1 MSIKSPIQF
10 IQIGILVVFVISLI
24 PSPGFQVQAEEA
36 IRHSLD
42 DAAAL
47 MYISE
52 AILTDESEIDDST
65 SSLGLLSLAQQSSPA
80 SVGDDLLAR
89 MIHAVKMERNDLD
102 ANCRLLKTKYNQ
114 ADQECEAQKT
124 QSWCAERRAELNNR
138 IGQLHSI
145 RGDRRKPFTKIWH
158 SIKRNSSNFWHK
170 IGPVGRNFLRRMGP
184 EVLQIVASGGT
195 LSGGVLKNLAKHI
208 GKSMGRERIKQ
219 VVLQGVQRLLQ
230 GQIKIAQA
238 AGVDI
243 CDPDEGQDT
252 DQSADSPKSSEPV
265 DILEYAYKWSCDPK
279 NGNYYHALQGDL
291 AQETNP
297 DLLVD
302 FAEFGLNLQAGSTE
316 VTYDLNFHGLYS
328 IPLYSADGDLY
339 DYLPSEEINSGKG
352 KATWDRTYF
361 YGSITIDHTSYL
373 HYESGSQEHKQSN
386 EKAVIGA
393 LSPNSEEI
401 HLCFHEHTKD
411 QFDSIKTQPIE
422 NLRENCLYGYFFV
435 CTPQE

>member
-52 AILTDESEIDDST
+52 AILTDESEIDNST
-65 SSLGLLSLAQQSSPA
+65 ASLGLLSLSQSRETDIDTNP
-80 SVGDDLLAR
+80 LLAR
-89 MIHAVKMERNDLD
+89 IIHAKKMQRNDLD
-102 ANCRLLKTKYNQ
+102 ANCKLITARLKTEGK
-114 ADQECEAQKT
+114 DCEADKVNAYCQEKKNEINI
-124 QSWCAERRAELNNR
+124 Q
-138 IGQLHSI
+138 IGYYHKM
-145 RGDRRKPFTKIWH
+145 RGDRRKFFTRVWH